1 MAQKK
6 ISAWRYLR
14 HLWNSQDIRRKL
26 LITLLILAIYRLA
39 ANIPAPGVDAAA
51 LKAFREQSAGASGNF
66 IIFLDLLS
74 GGTISNFSL
83 LSMGVYPY
91 ITAQIIIQL
100 LVPIIPALQR
110 RMEEDPREG
119 RKWMEKWTYYLAVPM
134 AALSAIGQ
142 INIFN
147 SLAAQALGGLPIV
160 KFSFTADL
168 WVSSIT
174 TLLAMTAGTMFAIW
188 LGELIS
194 EYGIRGQGLSLVIF
208 AGIVARMPRN
218 LGSLMGDETYRWFLL
233 AFTVVV
239 LIATIY
245 AIVYVQQG
253 RRNVPVM
260 YPGRRMGNRMSMPV
274 KGTLPLMVN
283 MAGMIPLI
291 FASAI
296 LQFPVILGSYFLSS
310 ATPWV
315 ATTANW
321 IQTNLSGSGNGWLY
335 WVIYFL
341 MVVIFTFFYTTVLFD
356 QQNYGENLKR
366 VGAQV
371 PGVNRGA
378 PTQKYLKRVQSLITL
393 PGALFLGLV
402 AIMPYLLGLILQ
414 SIGVPSASSSAGIF
428 LVSSAGLLIVVGV
441 VRDTF
446 MNIEA
451 ELKLHGYEDTLLV
464 K

>member
-6 ISAWRYLR
+6 PSAWRYLK
-14 HLWNSQDIRRKL
+14 HMWNSEDIRQKL
-26 LITLLILAIYRLA
+26 LITLGLLAIYRLA
-39 ANIPAPGVDAAA
+39 SNVPAPGVDPAA
-51 LKAFREQSAGASGNF
+51 LAAFTSGAASTGGNF
-66 IIFLDLLS
+66 LGFLDLLS
-74 GGTISNFSL
+74 GGTISRFSL

-100 LVPIIPALQR
+100 LIPIIPALQR
-110 RMEEDPREG
+110 RMEDDPREG

-147 SLAAQALGGLPIV
+147 SLANQQIV
-160 KFSFTADL
+160 KFGFTGDL
-168 WVSSIT
+168 IIPSLT

-194 EYGIRGQGLSLVIF
+194 EYGIRGQGLSLIIF
-208 AGIVARMPRN
+208 AGIVARMPQN
-218 LGSLMGDETYRWFLL
+218 LYSLLSDKTYGVLL
-233 AFTVVV
+233 LVII
-239 LIATIY
+239 LIIMLITIF

-296 LQFPVILGSYFLSS
+296 LQFPVILASYFLKSETIWVKS
-310 ATPWV
+310 AADWT
-315 ATTANW
+315 
-321 IQTNLSGSGNGWLY
+321 QTYLGGNGSLY
-335 WVIYFL
+335 WILYFF

-366 VGAQV
+366 VGAQI

-402 AIMPYLLGLILQ
+402 AILPYLVGLALQ
-414 SIGVPSASSSAGIF
+414 GFGIASTSSSSSLL
-428 LVSSAGLLIVVGV
+428 LVSSSGLLIVVGV

-451 ELKLHGYEDTLLV
+451 ELKLHGYQDTLLV